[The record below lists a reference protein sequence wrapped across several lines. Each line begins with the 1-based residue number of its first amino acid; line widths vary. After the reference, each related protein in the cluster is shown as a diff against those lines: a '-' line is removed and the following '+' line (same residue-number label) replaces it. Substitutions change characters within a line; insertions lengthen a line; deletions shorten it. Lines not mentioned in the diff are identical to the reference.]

1 MSTVRQTRP
10 RSGRLTRQSAAALNG
25 DIVGYS
31 RMIAE
36 DVEGAVAGVER
47 ARSVTVRSVDEFGG
61 ELADFSGDN
70 FLAIFPSTAAAFGAA
85 RSISERLESEAAS
98 GSRIRF
104 RMGIAVGELITD
116 GSHFYGEAVN
126 IAARIR
132 EIALPGGV
140 ALSGDVFIR
149 LDSSTGGFESLGLRR
164 FKNIPDLVRV
174 YRYHEDHQQGSADS
188 ARVAGTPRP
197 CLAFDGVWAVDP
209 SVARVAGVLTREIR
223 TALIGLPGLTL
234 ARAPSEH
241 SVGMTDGPTARHSLE
256 ATVDRLGNRIRVYL
270 ELIEISRWLP
280 IWSQRYELDEDDLP
294 ELADVIS
301 ADVVGAVEV
310 ELVIGDFSRVYRTTL
325 SPASVDRVH
334 EAITRAIIGTPE
346 GLERASALLE
356 QVSRDEPAASEGPAL
371 GSFVTILRVLTGQS
385 PEPAVDLINAR
396 ALADEGRRRG
406 DFTALSDLVN
416 AQVLLSNGQ
425 VEEALEAVDAAVSA
439 RKACDATFAMKA
451 SVLRYAGR
459 WQPAVELAQQAIRLT
474 PWPFPW
480 YRSVLAS
487 ALYVGGRY
495 EDLVDVV
502 EPLRGDGSADL
513 EALLLLAAAEVAVG
527 MPRRA
532 GATLDL
538 ARSRFPGTSTEG
550 FVRHQPFVDPEVI
563 ERWHRH
569 LDSASAAD
577 GRQ

>member
-1 MSTVRQTRP
+1 
-10 RSGRLTRQSAAALNG
+10 
-25 DIVGYS
+25 
-31 RMIAE
+31 MIAE

-47 ARSVTVRSVDEFGG
+47 ARSATVLAVDELGG

-70 FLAIFPSTAAAFGAA
+70 FLAIFPTVAAAFGAA
-85 RSISERLESEAAS
+85 RSISQRLESEAGS
-98 GSRIRF
+98 GPPVRF

-116 GSHFYGEAVN
+116 GSHFYGDAVN

-140 ALSGDVFIR
+140 ALSGDVFVR
-149 LDSSTGGFESLGLRR
+149 LDSSIGGFESLGLRR
-164 FKNIPDLVRV
+164 FKNIPELVRV
-174 YRYHEDHQQGSADS
+174 YRYLEGEQQSSAVGS
-188 ARVAGTPRP
+188 RNVGTPRP
-197 CLAFDGVWAVDP
+197 CLAFDGVLAADA

-223 TALIGLPGLTL
+223 AALIGLPGLTL
-234 ARAPSEH
+234 AKTPSEL
-241 SVGMTDGPTARHSLE
+241 SVGVDEGPTARHSLE

-280 IWSQRYELDEDDLP
+280 IWSQRYELDEGDLA
-294 ELADVIS
+294 ELTDVIS

-310 ELVIGDFSRVYRTTL
+310 ELVIGDFSRVYRTSL

-334 EAITRAIIGTPE
+334 EAITQAIIGTPE
-346 GLERASALLE
+346 GLERASSLLE
-356 QVSRDEPAASEGPAL
+356 HVSEDEPTASEGPAL
-371 GSFVTILRVLTGQS
+371 GSFVSMLRVLTGRSQ
-385 PEPAVDLINAR
+385 EPAVDLLNAG

-406 DFTALSDLVN
+406 DVTALSDLVN

-425 VEEALEAVDAAVSA
+425 VEEALEAVDAALSA

-487 ALYVGGRY
+487 ALYVGERY
-495 EDLVDVV
+495 EDLIDVV

-532 GATLDL
+532 GATLEL
-538 ARSRFPGTSTEG
+538 ARSRFPGTSPEE
-550 FVRHQPFVDPEVI
+550 FVERQPFVDLEVV
-563 ERWHRH
+563 ERWLRH
-569 LDSASAAD
+569 LQPAEA
-577 GRQ
+577 R